1 MFAGRDIFS
10 TFASRFGRKG
20 TAEKESG
27 GDLKSGLAGVMII
40 KAERKQRK

>member
-20 TAEKESG
+20 TAEKESEG
-27 GDLKSGLAGVMII
+27 GLKSGLVRIYDY
-40 KAERKQRK
+40 